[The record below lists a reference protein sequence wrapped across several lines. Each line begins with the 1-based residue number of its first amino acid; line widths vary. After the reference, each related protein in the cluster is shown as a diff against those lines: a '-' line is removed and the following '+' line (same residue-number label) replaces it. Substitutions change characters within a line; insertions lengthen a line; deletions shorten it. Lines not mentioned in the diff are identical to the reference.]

1 VATSPV
7 PTLRGVRLANVLVGD
22 IVLVNRKGR
31 VFHALVTHTEPHALG
46 LEPIEKRI
54 TYRRCTAHDVVG
66 HWARRGRP
74 QQGDAELRP
83 TERQLQ
89 LGL

>member
-1 VATSPV
+1 M
-7 PTLRGVRLANVLVGD
+7 RLANVLVGD

-31 VFHALVTHTEPHALG
+31 VFHAVVTGTELRG
-46 LEPIEKRI
+46 LAVEPIDKRVS
-54 TYRRCTAHDVVG
+54 YRSCGSHDVVG

-74 QQGDAELRP
+74 QAGDAELRP
-83 TERQLQ
+83 TEHQLS

>member
-1 VATSPV
+1 
-7 PTLRGVRLANVLVGD
+7 VRLANVLVGD

-31 VFHALVTHTEPHALG
+31 VFHAVVTRTEPHGLG

-54 TYRRCTAHDVVG
+54 TYRQCSAHDVVG
-66 HWARRGRP
+66 HWSRRGRP
-74 QQGDAELRP
+74 QTSDAQLKP
-83 TERQLQ
+83 TEQQLQ

>member
-1 VATSPV
+1 M
-7 PTLRGVRLANVLVGD
+7 RLANVLVGD

-31 VFHALVTHTEPHALG
+31 VFHALVTHIEPHGLG
-46 LEPIEKRI
+46 VEPIDRRI
-54 TYRRCTAHDVVG
+54 TYRRCGAREVIG

-74 QQGDAELRP
+74 QEGEPTLAP
-83 TERQLQ
+83 TEQQLE

>member
-1 VATSPV
+1 M
-7 PTLRGVRLANVLVGD
+7 RLANVLVGD

-31 VFHALVTHTEPHALG
+31 VFHAVVTRTEAQGLG

-54 TYRRCTAHDVVG
+54 TYRHCSAQDVVG
-66 HWARRGRP
+66 HWSRRGRP
-74 QQGDAELRP
+74 QAGDAQLKP
-83 TERQLQ
+83 TEQQLE